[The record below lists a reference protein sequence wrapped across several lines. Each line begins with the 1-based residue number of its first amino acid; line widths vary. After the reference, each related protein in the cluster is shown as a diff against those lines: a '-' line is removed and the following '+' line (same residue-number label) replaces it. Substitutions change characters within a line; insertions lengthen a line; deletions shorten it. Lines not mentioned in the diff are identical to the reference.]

1 MRRWDIDERQTGIT
15 DGTAMDPQVESLLA
29 AMRRDGW
36 VTEEPEVHLLP
47 HLKKAC
53 GQTWRI
59 VRDRLID
66 DGVYEV
72 TLAIDDD
79 LSGVALHRAAVG
91 LLAAIAEQVF
101 FVRQSEPRVFDCVTG
116 MLDGD
121 PPVFKS
127 HGHLVRLVVE

>member
-1 MRRWDIDERQTGIT
+1 MRRWDIDERHTGIA
-15 DGTAMDPQVESLLA
+15 DGSAMDPQVQTLVA

-53 GQTWRI
+53 GERWRI
-59 VRDRLID
+59 VGERLLD

-72 TLAIDDD
+72 RLTIGED

-91 LLAAIAEQVF
+91 LLAAVAEPVF
-101 FVRQSEPRVFDCVTG
+101 FVLQSEPRVFDCVTG
-116 MLDGD
+116 VLDAD
-121 PPVFKS
+121 PPGFKS
-127 HGHLVRLVVE
+127 HGHLVRLIVE